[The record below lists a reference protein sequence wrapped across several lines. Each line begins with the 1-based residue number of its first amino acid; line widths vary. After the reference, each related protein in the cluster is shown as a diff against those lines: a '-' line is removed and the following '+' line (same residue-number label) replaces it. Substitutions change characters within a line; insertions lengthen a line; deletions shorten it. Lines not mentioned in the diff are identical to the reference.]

1 MPREFQQDGDLS
13 FQGFQ
18 TFPNSAAFDPNA
30 GILEYI
36 ENMRI
41 DEGILRP
48 RQGALLHATT
58 GVNCTYATA
67 GHGVDDA
74 IYLWG
79 SDGKVR
85 RVPTMTTTPT
95 ITQLP
100 TLSRAYLPVTGL
112 GYTKPAAIEAAE
124 AASWSGDYN
133 FVTAEYVLGRLAY
146 AKNDQ
151 IWFSLYGGVQPFNPD
166 TLSLVQGT
174 YDPIQALHWSNRTRQ
189 LLALGKR
196 SIYRVKPALPA
207 VTASDNRPPSQE
219 HFHEVELLSAQE
231 GCIAPDSVDEV
242 GGNIFFMGY
251 NGIYAMT
258 IDYRWTEGQGPAST
272 VIQNYFE
279 NRDPA
284 VLAKASG
291 AAADGRYHIA
301 FADVGSTENNKVL
314 VINPLLKNLFE
325 SVDVYPVGF
334 KHLVTCRYVDGIPRV
349 FGVTADG
356 RVFALEVNS
365 TDNGTP
371 IAARFRT
378 RNYMFK
384 THLDKRYD
392 AVSVHMETNGST
404 DTDINFIT
412 LNPDSTSTIDKV
424 SGNPGTTVRRALA
437 AKKSMGGKV
446 EVVVNSGRPAF
457 YSVMVDASVSGRS
470 IFSVF

>member
-41 DEGILRP
+41 DEGVLRP

-58 GVNCTYATA
+58 GVTCTHATA

-100 TLSRAYLPVTGL
+100 TANRAYLPVGGL

-133 FVTAEYVLGRLAY
+133 FTSAEYVLGRLAY

-174 YDPIQALHWSNRTRQ
+174 YDPITALHWSDTTRQ
-189 LLALGKR
+189 LIALGKR
-196 SIYRVKPALPA
+196 SMYKIQLALPA
-207 VTASDNRPPSQE
+207 VTASDKPPTQD
-219 HFHEVELLSAQE
+219 HFHNVQLLSAHE
-231 GCIAPDSVDEV
+231 GCIAPDSVDET
-242 GGNIFFMGY
+242 GSHIFFMGY
-251 NGIYAMT
+251 NGVYALT
-258 IDYRWTEGQGPAST
+258 LDYKWSEGQGPASLPLH
-272 VIQNYFE
+272 NYFE

-284 VLAKASG
+284 ILQKASG
-291 AAADGRYHIA
+291 AASNGRYHLS

-325 SVDVYPVGF
+325 SIDVYPVGF
-334 KHLVTCRYVDGIPRV
+334 KHLVTCRYVDGIPHV

-356 RVFALEVNS
+356 RVFVLQANS
-365 TDNGTP
+365 TDNGTT
-371 IAARFRT
+371 IVSKFRT
-378 RNYMFK
+378 RNYIFK
-384 THLDKRYD
+384 THLDKRFD
-392 AVSVHMETNGST
+392 SVSVHMDTNGFVE
-404 DTDINFIT
+404 TDINFIT
-412 LNPDSTSTIDKV
+412 VNPDSTSTIDKV
-424 SGNPGTTVRRALA
+424 SGNLGTTVRRALA

>member
-18 TFPNSAAFDPNA
+18 TFPNSAAFDPNK
-30 GILEYI
+30 GLLEYI

-41 DEGILRP
+41 DEGVLRP

-58 GVNCTYATA
+58 GVNCTHATA
-67 GHGVDDA
+67 GHGADDA

-85 RVPTMTTTPT
+85 RVPTMTATPT

-100 TLSRAYLPVTGL
+100 TANRAYLPVGGL

-133 FVTAEYVLGRLAY
+133 FTSAEYVLGRLAY

-174 YDPIQALHWSNRTRQ
+174 YDPIQALHWSDTQRT
-189 LLALGKR
+189 LIALGKR
-196 SIYRVKPALPA
+196 SIYKIDPALPA
-207 VTASDNRPPSQE
+207 VTASDKPPTQD
-219 HFHEVELLSAQE
+219 HFHKVQLLSAHE
-231 GCIAPDSVDEV
+231 GCMAPDSVDES
-242 GGNIFFMGY
+242 GGNIYFMGY
-251 NGIYAMT
+251 NGVYALPLN
-258 IDYRWTEGQGPAST
+258 WQWKEGQGPAT
-272 VIQNYFE
+272 LPLHNYFE
-279 NRDPA
+279 DRDPA
-284 VLAKASG
+284 VLQKASG
-291 AAADGRYHIA
+291 AAANGRYHLS

-314 VINPLLKNLFE
+314 VINPLLPNLFE
-325 SVDVYPVGF
+325 SIDVYPVGF

-349 FGVTADG
+349 FGITADG
-356 RVFALEVNS
+356 RVFALQAS
-365 TDNGTP
+365 TTDNSSP
-371 IAARFRT
+371 IVAKFRT

-392 AVSVHMETNGST
+392 AVTVHMDTNGST
-404 DTDINFIT
+404 NTDINFIT

-424 SGNPGTTVRRALA
+424 SGNIGTTVRRALA

-446 EVVVNSGRPAF
+446 EVVVNSGRPTF